1 MTEKIEATLRR
12 LAAATSRVPD
22 VPGAPPP
29 RPADQLGDP
38 DCPHCHGVGYLRQDL
53 PVGHPDFG
61 KLEICT
67 CRQPEVQARLRD
79 QLFRLSR
86 LEELRH
92 LTFDT
97 FAPQGRGGLGERESD
112 SVQRAHDEARR
123 YASERRGWL
132 LLQGDF
138 GCGKT
143 HLAAA
148 IANACVAQGI
158 PSLFLTVPDLLDALR
173 FAYQDGEISFEDRFE
188 QIRRAPMLILDDF
201 GTQNAT
207 EWAREKLFQLLNQ
220 RYINREPLV
229 ITTNLSPEELD
240 GRMRS
245 RFSDPALVTTVHILA
260 PDYRRPGK
268 DTRQYE
274 LSSLPLHRDKTFSK
288 FSLREGETAKREDLA
303 NLREAFHTART
314 FAERPSGWLAITGRH
329 RTGKTHLAAA
339 IANYR
344 MATGDRVMFVTA
356 IELLDHLRATFAP
369 DSRVTYDRL
378 FGEIRLADLLVIDN
392 LGAEATTAWAREK
405 LYQLFDYRY
414 VTRLPTVITSVY
426 RLHEFDKLDQRLAAR
441 LTDPQ
446 VTTEIVIQIESYSGN
461 QPRPRRRR

>member
-12 LAAATSRVPD
+12 LAAATSRAPD

-29 RPADQLGDP
+29 RPADQVGDP

-92 LTFDT
+92 LTFES
-97 FAPQGRGGLGERESD
+97 FAPQGRVGLGQQERESLE
-112 SVQRAHDEARR
+112 RAFNQARR
-123 YASERRGWL
+123 YASEQRGWL

-148 IANACVAQGI
+148 IANAGVAQGI

-173 FAYQDGEISFEDRFE
+173 FAYQDEETSFEDRFE
-188 QIRRAPMLILDDF
+188 QVRRAPLLILDDF

-207 EWAREKLFQLLNQ
+207 EWAREKLFQLLNH
-220 RYINREPLV
+220 RYINRLPLV
-229 ITTNLSPEELD
+229 ITTNLSLEELD

-245 RFSDPALVTTVHILA
+245 RLSDPELVTPVRILA
-260 PDYRRPGK
+260 PDYRRPVE
-268 DTRQYE
+268 DSRQHA
-274 LSSLPLHRDKTFSK
+274 LSSLPLHAQQTFGTFK
-288 FSLREGETAKREDLA
+288 DRKGERLAAQDLRTME
-303 NLREAFHTART
+303 EAFHAARR
-314 FAERPSGWLAITGRH
+314 FAEDPKGWLVFMGPYGS
-329 RTGKTHLAAA
+329 GKTHLAAA

-344 MATGDRVMFVTA
+344 AGFGEPIMFVVVPD
-356 IELLDHLRATFAP
+356 LLDHLRATFNP
-369 DSRVTYDRL
+369 SSTVPYDRR
-378 FGEIRLADLLVIDN
+378 FEEVRSASLLVLDD
-392 LGAEATTAWAREK
+392 LGTQATTPWVREK
-405 LYQLFDYRY
+405 LYQLFNHRY
-414 VTRLPTVITSVY
+414 NAGLPTVVTTAESDEKIDPRLLARFHDERLCTSVRLSMPSY
-426 RLHEFDKLDQRLAAR
+426 RGGPE
-441 LTDPQ
+441 
-446 VTTEIVIQIESYSGN
+446 
-461 QPRPRRRR
+461 RPRKRS